1 MRFLKYHFPVAIILL
16 ITVIVA
22 GCGGTTS
29 TTTTPAPT
37 ATPTSVPTPTPSP
50 TPVSTPSQ
58 TPQPTA
64 TPAPVNALIHTGQV
78 TMNGTV
84 ETVLTNAAGKTLYY
98 LTADTPTSTACT
110 GQCTTF
116 WFPLLATGA
125 PTSTAP
131 LPHQLTV
138 LADAN
143 GQQVEYDGHLL
154 YAFVGD
160 SAAGQVH
167 GEGIVSFGGT
177 WHVVTPNL

>member
-1 MRFLKYHFPVAIILL
+1 MRFLKYYVPVAII
-16 ITVIVA
+16 IFIAVIVA
-22 GCGGTTS
+22 GCGGTTG
-29 TTTTPAPT
+29 TTTTPTPT
-37 ATPTSVPTPTPSP
+37 ATPTSIPTPTPSP
-50 TPVSTPSQ
+50 

-84 ETVLTNAAGKTLYY
+84 ETVLTNAVGKTLYY

-116 WFPLLATGA
+116 WFPLLATGT
-125 PTSTAP
+125 PTSTTP
-131 LPHQLTV
+131 LSHQLTV

-143 GQQVEYDGHLL
+143 GQQAEYDGHLL
-154 YAFVGD
+154 YTFVGD
-160 SAAGQVH
+160 SAAGQAH
-167 GEGIVSFGGT
+167 GEGVVSFGGT

>member
-1 MRFLKYHFPVAIILL
+1 MRFLKYYVPVAII
-16 ITVIVA
+16 IFIAVIVA
-22 GCGGTTS
+22 GCGGTTG
-29 TTTTPAPT
+29 TTTTPTPT

-50 TPVSTPSQ
+50 

-116 WFPLLATGA
+116 WFPLLATGT
-125 PTSTAP
+125 PTSTTP
-131 LPHQLTV
+131 LSHHLTV

-143 GQQVEYDGHLL
+143 GQQAEYDGHLL

-160 SAAGQVH
+160 SAAGQAH
-167 GEGIVSFGGT
+167 GEGVVSFGGT

>member
-1 MRFLKYHFPVAIILL
+1 MRFLQYHFPVAIIIL
-16 ITVIVA
+16 IAVIVA

-29 TTTTPAPT
+29 TTTPTPT
-37 ATPTSVPTPTPSP
+37 ATPTRVPTSVPTPSP
-50 TPVSTPSQ
+50 

-78 TMNGTV
+78 TVNGTV
-84 ETVLTNAAGKTLYY
+84 ETVLTNVGGKTLYY

-110 GQCTTF
+110 GQCITF

-125 PTSTAP
+125 PTSATP
-131 LPHQLTV
+131 LLHQLSV
-138 LADAN
+138 LANAN

-154 YAFVGD
+154 YAFKGD
-160 SAAGQVH
+160 AAGQAN